1 MTENRKQWTAWII
14 TVLLTLTIALFF
26 GVQYP
31 LPEQPADDIEP
42 IPLAAH
48 FSNPVDIEGSSS
60 AAAPALTFEG
70 DTDTGIWRS
79 AADTLN
85 IATGGTERLEID
97 ASGVNW
103 VPAVTFEG
111 GATFSGGTLDIDTAA
126 DIAGNISSATG
137 AITITDNV
145 LIDGQADANQLTVQG
160 YTTNTN
166 SLQVWEQ
173 SDGTDVATMSNAG
186 ALQIDSDADVD
197 GNLDV
202 AGTTTLKEAVNF
214 YDSSQTVLMAGT
226 ELDPANSSY
235 ISVLASAAV
244 TITIADGATAGQI
257 LVLYNDGTETATI
270 EEASYNADTNGDIA
284 LTTDDSVLLLW
295 TGAFWTKIAE
305 LVSN

>member
-1 MTENRKQWTAWII
+1 MTENRKQWTAWTI

-31 LPEQPADDIEP
+31 LPEQPEEDLEP

-70 DTDTGIWRS
+70 DTDTGIFRS

-103 VPAVTFEG
+103 VPAVTFAG
-111 GATFSGGTLDIDTAA
+111 GATLSGGSLDVDTAA
-126 DIAGNISSATG
+126 DLAGNVSSATG
-137 AITITDNV
+137 AITVTDNV
-145 LIDGQADANQLTVQG
+145 LIDGAADANQLTVQG

-186 ALQIDSDADVD
+186 TLDIE

-202 AGTTTLKEAVNF
+202 NGTTTLKESVNF
-214 YDSSQTVLMAGT
+214 YDSSQTVIAAGT
-226 ELDPANSSY
+226 ELDPSNSSY
-235 ISVLASAAV
+235 ISVLASMGV
-244 TITIADGATAGQI
+244 TCTIADGTTAGQI
-257 LVLYNDGTETATI
+257 LVLYNDGTATATI
-270 EEASYNADTNGDIA
+270 EEASYNADTGGDIS
-284 LTTDDSVLLLW
+284 LTTDDTVLLLW
-295 TGAFWTKIAE
+295 TGTFWTKIAE